1 MSSIRIRGARAILA
15 AVCAVACGK
24 TGSDGGAAFQPLAIG
39 ASVPAYAAATLT
51 GDTVRVGGSE
61 EPTVLNV
68 WATWCVACQE
78 EMAALDSLSRE
89 FKSRGV
95 RVIGVSVDE
104 GGTER
109 VRRFASTNHL
119 GFTIAHDPAASIE
132 QSYQVVGVP
141 TTFVIGRDGKL
152 LWKRT
157 GNIVDV
163 MGDVRSAV
171 ERSLSSP

>member
-1 MSSIRIRGARAILA
+1 MNARSIRA
-15 AVCAVACGK
+15 ALTVFVATAACGK
-24 TGSDGGAAFQPLAIG
+24 TGSEGGAAFQPLSVG
-39 ASVPAYAAATLT
+39 ASVPGYAVATLA
-51 GDTVRVGGSE
+51 GDTVRVGGTE
-61 EPTVLNV
+61 QPTVLNV

-95 RVIGVSVDE
+95 RVIGVSVDDGE
-104 GGTER
+104 TER
-109 VRRFASTNHL
+109 VRRFAATNHL

-163 MGDVRSAV
+163 MSDVRQAV
-171 ERSLSSP
+171 ERSIAQ

>member
-1 MSSIRIRGARAILA
+1 MSKR
-15 AVCAVACGK
+15 AVCAFVIAISIAACGK
-24 TGSDGGAAFQPLAIG
+24 SARDGAAFQPLSVG
-39 ASVPAYAAATLT
+39 ASVPAYAAATLA
-51 GDTVRVGGSE
+51 GDTVRVGGAE
-61 EPTVLNV
+61 APTVLNV

-104 GGTER
+104 GETER
-109 VRRFASTNHL
+109 VRRFAATNHL

-132 QSYQVVGVP
+132 QSYQVLGVP

-152 LWKRT
+152 VWKRT
-157 GNIVDV
+157 GNIEGVL
-163 MGDVRSAV
+163 GEVRGAV
-171 ERSLSSP
+171 ERSIGTK

>member
-1 MSSIRIRGARAILA
+1 MKVRTLRSARTLLVA
-15 AVCAVACGK
+15 ALVVACAKSGRE
-24 TGSDGGAAFQPLAIG
+24 GAAFQPLAIG
-39 ASVPAYAAATLT
+39 AQVPAYAGATLT
-51 GDTVRVGGSE
+51 GDTVRVGGE
-61 EPTVLNV
+61 EQPTVLNV

-104 GGTER
+104 GETER
-109 VRRFASTNHL
+109 VRRFATTNHL
-119 GFTIAHDPAASIE
+119 GLTIAHDPAAAIE

-163 MGDVRSAV
+163 LGQVREAV
-171 ERSLSSP
+171 ERSLATR

>member
-1 MSSIRIRGARAILA
+1 MRGARAILA
-15 AVCAVACGK
+15 AACVVACGR
-24 TGSDGGAAFQPLAIG
+24 TGSEGGAAFQPLAIG
-39 ASVPAYAAATLT
+39 AAVPAYAAATLT
-51 GDTVRVGGSE
+51 GDTVRVGGNE

-104 GGTER
+104 GQTER

-119 GFTIAHDPAASIE
+119 GFTIAHDPAASVE

-171 ERSLSSP
+171 ERSLSNP

>member
-1 MSSIRIRGARAILA
+1 MTARAARVAAVLA
-15 AVCAVACGK
+15 AAFALGCGK
-24 TGSDGGAAFQPLAIG
+24 PGSEGVAFQPLAIG
-39 ASVPAYAAATLT
+39 APVPAYAVATLS
-51 GDTVRVGGSE
+51 GDTVRVGGNE

-89 FKSRGV
+89 FKSRGI

-104 GGTER
+104 GDTER
-109 VRRFASTNHL
+109 VRRFAATNHL
-119 GFTIAHDPAASIE
+119 GFTIAHDPAAAIE
-132 QSYQVVGVP
+132 QSYQLVGVP

-157 GNIVDV
+157 GNIVNV
-163 MGDVRSAV
+163 MGDVRGAM
-171 ERSLSSP
+171 ERALGTR

>member
-1 MSSIRIRGARAILA
+1 MNVNASRLA
-15 AVCAVACGK
+15 LSLGFLAVAGCA
-24 TGSDGGAAFQPLAIG
+24 TSSNDGAAFKPLDVG
-39 ASVPAYAAATLT
+39 AAVPAYAAATLA

-89 FKSRGV
+89 FKSRGI
-95 RVIGVSVDE
+95 RVVAVSVDE
-104 GGTER
+104 GDTER
-109 VRRFASTNHL
+109 VRRFAETNHL

-157 GNIVDV
+157 GNIVGV
-163 MGDVRSAV
+163 MSDVRGAV
-171 ERSLSSP
+171 EQALKTQ

>member
-1 MSSIRIRGARAILA
+1 MIRVA
-15 AVCAVACGK
+15 ATRVVRFTAVVLLGGCAKAG
-24 TGSDGGAAFQPLAIG
+24 TDGGAAFQPLSIG
-39 ASVPAYAAATLT
+39 ASVPAYAAATLG

-61 EPTVLNV
+61 EPTILNV

-104 GGTER
+104 GETER
-109 VRRFASTNHL
+109 VRRFATTNHL

-132 QSYQVVGVP
+132 RSYQVVGVP
-141 TTFVIGRDGKL
+141 TTFVVGRDGKL

-157 GNIVDV
+157 GNVVDV
-163 MGDVRSAV
+163 LGDVRGAV
-171 ERSLSSP
+171 EKALGTP

>member
-1 MSSIRIRGARAILA
+1 MSKRAVRAFVAAILVA
-15 AVCAVACGK
+15 ACGK
-24 TGSDGGAAFQPLAIG
+24 SGSEGAAFQPLSIG
-39 ASVPAYAAATLT
+39 ASVPSYAAATLA
-51 GDTVRVGGSE
+51 GDTVRVGGNE

-104 GGTER
+104 GETER
-109 VRRFASTNHL
+109 VRRFAATNHL

-152 LWKRT
+152 VWKRT

-171 ERSLSSP
+171 ERAEHAR

>member
-1 MSSIRIRGARAILA
+1 MSGKTALA
-15 AVCAVACGK
+15 FLAVASALACGK
-24 TGSDGGAAFQPLAIG
+24 TGSEGGAAFQPLSIG

-51 GDTVRVGGSE
+51 GDTVKVGGAE

-104 GGTER
+104 GQTER
-109 VRRFASTNHL
+109 VRRFAATNHL
-119 GFTIAHDPAASIE
+119 GFTIAHDPGASIE
-132 QSYQVVGVP
+132 QLYQLVGVP
-141 TTFVIGRDGKL
+141 TTFVIGKNGKL

-163 MGDVRSAV
+163 MGDVRGAV
-171 ERSLSSP
+171 ERAIKE

>member
-1 MSSIRIRGARAILA
+1 MIRVA
-15 AVCAVACGK
+15 ATRVVRFTAVVLLGGCAKAGN
-24 TGSDGGAAFQPLAIG
+24 DGGAAFQPLSIG
-39 ASVPAYAAATLT
+39 ASVPAYAAATLG

-61 EPTVLNV
+61 EPTILNV

-104 GGTER
+104 GETER
-109 VRRFASTNHL
+109 VRRFATTNHL

-132 QSYQVVGVP
+132 RSYQVVGVP
-141 TTFVIGRDGKL
+141 TTFVVGRDGKL

-157 GNIVDV
+157 GNVVDV
-163 MGDVRSAV
+163 LGDVRGAV
-171 ERSLSSP
+171 EKALGTP

>member
-1 MSSIRIRGARAILA
+1 MIPGRSTRVVKL
-15 AVCAVACGK
+15 AVAGLILGCTKAGND
-24 TGSDGGAAFQPLAIG
+24 TGGAAFQPLSIG
-39 ASVPAYAAATLT
+39 ASVPAYAAATLA
-51 GDTVRVGGSE
+51 GDTVRVGGNE
-61 EPTVLNV
+61 EPTILNV

-89 FKSRGV
+89 FKARGV
-95 RVIGVSVDE
+95 RVIGISVDE
-104 GGTER
+104 GETER

-132 QSYQVVGVP
+132 HSYQVVGVP

-157 GNIVDV
+157 GNIVDA
-163 MGDVRSAV
+163 MDEARAAVRRASQ
-171 ERSLSSP
+171 

>member
-1 MSSIRIRGARAILA
+1 MSRTSARIVGAILVA
-15 AVCAVACGK
+15 GLAACGK
-24 TGSDGGAAFQPLAIG
+24 SKSDGGAAFQPLAVG
-39 ASVPAYAAATLT
+39 ASVPAYAAMTLT
-51 GDTVRVGGSE
+51 GDTVRVGGNE
-61 EPTVLNV
+61 DPTILNV

-104 GGTER
+104 GETER

-119 GFTIAHDPAASIE
+119 GFTIAHDPATSIE

-141 TTFVIGRDGKL
+141 TTFVIGKDGKL

-163 MGDVRSAV
+163 MSDVRGAV
-171 ERSLSSP
+171 ERSIASK

>member
-1 MSSIRIRGARAILA
+1 MIRHSTTRGVALGA
-15 AVCAVACGK
+15 ALFVAGCAK
-24 TGSDGGAAFQPLAIG
+24 TSNDGAAFQPLSVG
-39 ASVPAYAAATLT
+39 TSVPTYAAATIT
-51 GDTVRVGGSE
+51 GDTVHVGGKE
-61 EPTVLNV
+61 EPTILNV

-104 GGTER
+104 GETER
-109 VRRFASTNHL
+109 VRRFAATNHL

-132 QSYQVVGVP
+132 QSYQLVGVP

-163 MGDVRSAV
+163 LSDVRGAV
-171 ERSLSSP
+171 ETALK

>member
-1 MSSIRIRGARAILA
+1 MNARIVRAAQA
-15 AVCAVACGK
+15 ALVAASVAACGNS
-24 TGSDGGAAFQPLAIG
+24 GSEGGAAFQPLSIG
-39 ASVPAYAAATLT
+39 AAVPNYATATLT
-51 GDTVRVGGSE
+51 GDTVRVGGTE

-104 GGTER
+104 GETER
-109 VRRFASTNHL
+109 VRRFAATNHL

-141 TTFVIGRDGKL
+141 TTFVIGKDGKL

-157 GNIVDV
+157 GNIEGVLDE
-163 MGDVRSAV
+163 VRGAI
-171 ERSLSSP
+171 ERSVAAK

>member
-1 MSSIRIRGARAILA
+1 MSARIVRVAQTVLVA
-15 AVCAVACGK
+15 AAMAACGK
-24 TGSDGGAAFQPLAIG
+24 SGSEGGAAFQPLSIG
-39 ASVPAYAAATLT
+39 ASVPTYAAATLT
-51 GDTVRVGGSE
+51 GDTVRVGGTE

-109 VRRFASTNHL
+109 VRRFAATNQL
-119 GFTIAHDPAASIE
+119 GFTIAHDPAAAIE

-157 GNIVDV
+157 GNIVGV
-163 MGDVRSAV
+163 LAEVRGAI
-171 ERSLSSP
+171 ERSVAAK

>member
-1 MSSIRIRGARAILA
+1 MSRLRARVPLLA
-15 AVCAVACGK
+15 LVVVACAK
-24 TGSDGGAAFQPLAIG
+24 SGSDGAAFQPLSIG
-39 ASVPAYAAATLT
+39 ASVPSYAAATLT
-51 GDTVRVGGSE
+51 GDTVRVGGNE
-61 EPTVLNV
+61 EPTILNV

-89 FKSRGV
+89 FKARGV

-104 GGTER
+104 GDMER
-109 VRRFASTNHL
+109 VRRFATTNHL
-119 GFTIAHDPAASIE
+119 GFTVAHDPAAAIE

-157 GNIVDV
+157 GNIADV
-163 MGDVRSAV
+163 MGDVRGAV
-171 ERSLSSP
+171 ERSIGTK

>member
-1 MSSIRIRGARAILA
+1 MSQRSVSALVIAISFA
-15 AVCAVACGK
+15 ACGK
-24 TGSDGGAAFQPLAIG
+24 SASDGAAFQPLSVG
-39 ASVPAYAAATLT
+39 ASVPAYAAATLA
-51 GDTVRVGGSE
+51 GDTVRVGGAE
-61 EPTVLNV
+61 APTVLNV

-104 GGTER
+104 GETER
-109 VRRFASTNHL
+109 VRRFAATNHL

-152 LWKRT
+152 VWKRT
-157 GNIVDV
+157 GNIEGVL
-163 MGDVRSAV
+163 GEVRGAV
-171 ERSLSSP
+171 ERSIGTK

>member
-1 MSSIRIRGARAILA
+1 MIRGSTTRAATLA
-15 AVCAVACGK
+15 AVVLLGGCAK
-24 TGSDGGAAFQPLAIG
+24 TGSEGGAAFQPLSIG
-39 ASVPAYAAATLT
+39 APVPEYSAATLG
-51 GDTVRVGGSE
+51 GDTVRVGGKE
-61 EPTVLNV
+61 EPTILNV

-89 FKSRGV
+89 FKARGV

-104 GGTER
+104 GETER
-109 VRRFASTNHL
+109 VRRFAMTNHL

-163 MGDVRSAV
+163 MGDVRGAV
-171 ERSLSSP
+171 AGALAGK

>member
-1 MSSIRIRGARAILA
+1 MIHGATTRVVRLA
-15 AVCAVACGK
+15 ALVLLGGCAKAGND
-24 TGSDGGAAFQPLAIG
+24 SGAAFQPLSIG
-39 ASVPAYAAATLT
+39 ASVPAYAAVTLA
-51 GDTVRVGGSE
+51 GDTVRVGGRE
-61 EPTVLNV
+61 EPTILNV

-104 GGTER
+104 GESER
-109 VRRFASTNHL
+109 VRRFAATNHL

-141 TTFVIGRDGKL
+141 TTFVIGKDGHL

-157 GNIVDV
+157 GNIADV
-163 MGDVRSAV
+163 MSAVRSAV
-171 ERSLSSP
+171 EQSVKEK

>member
-1 MSSIRIRGARAILA
+1 MSIVRIGSALAILA
-15 AVCAVACGK
+15 AACAVACGK
-24 TGSDGGAAFQPLAIG
+24 SGSEGGAAFQPLSIG
-39 ASVPAYAAATLT
+39 ASVPTYAAATLT
-51 GDTVRVGGSE
+51 GDTVRVGGNE

-109 VRRFASTNHL
+109 VRRFASTSHL
-119 GFTIAHDPAASIE
+119 GFTIAHDPAAAIE

-141 TTFVIGRDGKL
+141 TTFVIDRNGKL

-163 MGDVRSAV
+163 MGDVRGAV
-171 ERSLSSP
+171 ERTIR

>member
-1 MSSIRIRGARAILA
+1 MSTNAARALVVA
-15 AVCAVACGK
+15 MWVTACGK
-24 TGSDGGAAFQPLAIG
+24 TGGSDAPFHPLSVG
-39 ASVPAYAAATLT
+39 ASVPAYAALTLA

-61 EPTVLNV
+61 APTILNV

-104 GGTER
+104 GETER
-109 VRRFASTNHL
+109 VRRFATTNHL
-119 GFTIAHDPAASIE
+119 GFTIAHDPTAAIE

-141 TTFVIGRDGKL
+141 TTFVIGGDGKL

-163 MGDVRSAV
+163 LGDVRGVV
-171 ERSLSSP
+171 ERALK

>member
-51 GDTVRVGGSE
+51 GDTVHVGGSE

>member
-1 MSSIRIRGARAILA
+1 MNAKT
-15 AVCAVACGK
+15 VCAFFVAALALACGK
-24 TGSDGGAAFQPLAIG
+24 TGRESGAAFQPLSVG
-39 ASVPAYAAATLT
+39 ASVPAYAVATLT
-51 GDTVRVGGSE
+51 GDTVRVGGAE

-104 GGTER
+104 GDTER
-109 VRRFASTNHL
+109 VRRFAATNHL
-119 GFTIAHDPAASIE
+119 GFTVAHDPAAAIE
-132 QSYQVVGVP
+132 QSYQLVGVP

-163 MGDVRSAV
+163 MGDVRGAI
-171 ERSLSSP
+171 ERSIGEK

>member
-1 MSSIRIRGARAILA
+1 MTVARVRIVRAMLVA
-15 AVCAVACGK
+15 GCVVACGK
-24 TGSDGGAAFQPLAIG
+24 SGSEGGAAFQPLAIG

-51 GDTVRVGGSE
+51 GDTVRVGGAE

-104 GGTER
+104 GETER

-163 MGDVRSAV
+163 MGDVRGAV
-171 ERSLSSP
+171 ERSIAK